1 MFSPFTYLFSRRN
14 SDGPLGQAPHTG
26 RAQSDAPDASPPQT
40 VDGPACT
47 PLSNQGATTETTQV
61 TRSARSRFDLISLSE
76 SESRKIQEAFEY
88 LQESACQ
95 DAVSPDA
102 PVALN
107 IISIMRSGK
116 FRAQVAFPHQDPEDA
131 IRNAL
136 YLQRLVGSSSDGAD
150 FFKNLQN
157 SKLLTTSAP
166 SLRAS
171 SPDPFTPSRSSP
183 TDERASPVPM
193 ASSLVL
199 VIASTKAR
207 LIEDFPPT
215 WYNNACGSSTVIE
228 NAPWE
233 SVVHA
238 SPTTHKDLNQALPV
252 SVLSKL
258 FAATVKDS
266 HESGEY
272 TKTRA
277 TILMTLGQYFCSAVY
292 SSAIA
297 GSMIL
302 TAVQVGHRRALDI
315 ALAAVQHI
323 PLLEGAATLARRA
336 SVQGSTED
344 VLTEFVAA
352 LDGNLIPN
360 ESDQYLKWHSLVP
373 APGESSRQFLTRLV
387 TAAATISKTEED
399 IVNQFRMGIDQSV
412 KTGSSVA
419 QSVRSDTRAC
429 KTLSELNKERAS
441 NRSLYDM
448 PLIAAPRRTPIS
460 PTPTLLSGTHGAP
473 AGAGALQQ
481 DGLTLIGKPLRQA
494 YDVALFA
501 AKTKEFYGSAMSPTI
516 QPIAAYGQP
525 PVEWRDCAFCI
536 ILKLS
541 VIPYPDQGGPP
552 PPGKVYCH
560 NYWRCPRA
568 ERAVEVFREQHPT
581 VSKEELLRPI
591 DNLSHQVCLECIAA
605 AKL

>member
-1 MFSPFTYLFSRRN
+1 MFSTLTNLFSPRN
-14 SDGPLGQAPHTG
+14 SDGPPGQAPHTE
-26 RAQSDAPDASPPQT
+26 RAQSNAPDASPPQT
-40 VDGPACT
+40 VDGSACT
-47 PLSNQGATTETTQV
+47 PLSNQGATTATTEV
-61 TRSARSRFDLISLSE
+61 IRSAHSPLDRIKLSE
-76 SESRKIQEAFEY
+76 SDLQKVQGAFDC
-88 LQESACQ
+88 LHDGANQG
-95 DAVSPDA
+95 AVSPDV

-107 IISIMRSGK
+107 IISTMLRGTIT
-116 FRAQVAFPHQDPEDA
+116 AQVTFPDEDPEEA
-131 IRNAL
+131 FAHSL
-136 YLQRLVGSSSDGAD
+136 YLRSLVGSSLDGAD
-150 FFKNLQN
+150 FARKLQH
-157 SKLLTTSAP
+157 SKLLTT
-166 SLRAS
+166 R
-171 SPDPFTPSRSSP
+171 TPSPHPPTPRLGTPSP

-215 WYNNACGSSTVIE
+215 WYNNACGSSTIIE

-252 SVLSKL
+252 NALSKL
-258 FAATVKDS
+258 FAATVKDG

-336 SVQGSTED
+336 SVQGGTES

-373 APGESSRQFLTRLV
+373 APGESSRQFLTRLMA
-387 TAAATISKTEED
+387 AAATISKTEED

-448 PLIAAPRRTPIS
+448 PLIAAPRRAPIS

-568 ERAVEVFREQHPT
+568 ERAVEAFREQHPT

>member
-1 MFSPFTYLFSRRN
+1 MFSTISNLFSPRDSN
-14 SDGPLGQAPHTG
+14 GPPGQAPPTE
-26 RAQSDAPDASPPQT
+26 RAQPNAPDASPPQT

-95 DAVSPDA
+95 DAVSPDV

-107 IISIMRSGK
+107 IISTMRSGK
-116 FRAQVAFPHQDPEDA
+116 FRAQVAFPHQDSEDA

-166 SLRAS
+166 SLRTS

-199 VIASTKAR
+199 VIASTKAQ
-207 LIEDFPPT
+207 LIDSPPA
-215 WYNNACGSSTVIE
+215 WYNNTSGSSTVIE

-258 FAATVKDS
+258 FAATVKDGN
-266 HESGEY
+266 ESGEY

-336 SVQGSTED
+336 SVQGGTED

-419 QSVRSDTRAC
+419 QSVRSDTRKC
-429 KTLSELNKERAS
+429 KTLAELNGERAS

-448 PLIAAPRRTPIS
+448 PLIAAPRRAPIP
-460 PTPTLLSGTHGAP
+460 PTPTLLSGTPGAP
-473 AGAGALQQ
+473 AGAGTFHQ
-481 DGLTLIGKPLRQA
+481 DGLNLLNKPMRQA

-501 AKTKEFYGSAMSPTI
+501 AKVKEFYGPDMAPTV
-516 QPIAAYGQP
+516 QPIAAYGHP
-525 PVEWRDCAFCI
+525 PVEWRDCVFCI
-536 ILKLS
+536 VLKLS

-568 ERAVEVFREQHPT
+568 ERAVEAFREQHPT
-581 VSKEELLRPI
+581 VSKEDLLRPI

>member
-1 MFSPFTYLFSRRN
+1 MFSTLTNLFSPRN
-14 SDGPLGQAPHTG
+14 SDGPPGQAPHTE
-26 RAQSDAPDASPPQT
+26 RAQSNAPDASPPQT

-47 PLSNQGATTETTQV
+47 PLSNQGATTATTEV
-61 TRSARSRFDLISLSE
+61 IRSAHSPLDRIKLSE
-76 SESRKIQEAFEY
+76 SDSQKVKEAFDC
-88 LQESACQ
+88 LHDGASQG
-95 DAVSPDA
+95 AVSPDV

-107 IISIMRSGK
+107 IISTMLRGTIT
-116 FRAQVAFPHQDPEDA
+116 AQVTFPDEDPEEA
-131 IRNAL
+131 FAHSL
-136 YLQRLVGSSSDGAD
+136 YLRSLVGSSLDGAD
-150 FFKNLQN
+150 FARKLQH
-157 SKLLTTSAP
+157 SKLLTT
-166 SLRAS
+166 R
-171 SPDPFTPSRSSP
+171 TPSPHPPTPRLGTPSP

-215 WYNNACGSSTVIE
+215 WYNNACGSSTIIE

-252 SVLSKL
+252 NALSKL
-258 FAATVKDS
+258 FAATVKDG

-336 SVQGSTED
+336 SVQGGTEG

-373 APGESSRQFLTRLV
+373 APGESSRQFLTRLMA
-387 TAAATISKTEED
+387 AAATISKTEED

-448 PLIAAPRRTPIS
+448 PLIAAPRRAPIS
-460 PTPTLLSGTHGAP
+460 PAPTLLSGTPGAP
-473 AGAGALQQ
+473 AGAGTFPQ
-481 DGLTLIGKPLRQA
+481 DGLNLLNKAMRQA

-568 ERAVEVFREQHPT
+568 ERAVEAFREQHPT

>member
-1 MFSPFTYLFSRRN
+1 MFSPFTNLFSRRN
-14 SDGPLGQAPHTG
+14 SDGPPGQAPHTE
-26 RAQSDAPDASPPQT
+26 RAQSNAPDASPPQT

-47 PLSNQGATTETTQV
+47 PLSNQGATTATTEV
-61 TRSARSRFDLISLSE
+61 IRSAHSPLDRIKLSE
-76 SESRKIQEAFEY
+76 SDSQKIQEAFDY
-88 LQESACQ
+88 LHDGASQG
-95 DAVSPDA
+95 AVSPDV

-107 IISIMRSGK
+107 IISTMLRGTIT
-116 FRAQVAFPHQDPEDA
+116 AQVTFPDEDPEEA
-131 IRNAL
+131 FAHSL
-136 YLQRLVGSSSDGAD
+136 YLRSLVGSSLDGAD
-150 FFKNLQN
+150 FARKLQH
-157 SKLLTTSAP
+157 SKLLTT
-166 SLRAS
+166 R
-171 SPDPFTPSRSSP
+171 TPSPHPPTPRLGTPSP

-215 WYNNACGSSTVIE
+215 WYNNACGSSTIIE

-252 SVLSKL
+252 NVLSKL
-258 FAATVKDS
+258 FAATVKDG

-297 GSMIL
+297 GSML
-302 TAVQVGHRRALDI
+302 STAVQVGHRRALDI
-315 ALAAVQHI
+315 VLAAVQHI

-336 SVQGSTED
+336 SVQGGTED

-448 PLIAAPRRTPIS
+448 PLIAAPRRAPIS
-460 PTPTLLSGTHGAP
+460 PTPTLLSGTPGAP
-473 AGAGALQQ
+473 AGAGTFHQ
-481 DGLTLIGKPLRQA
+481 DGLNLLNKPMRQA

-568 ERAVEVFREQHPT
+568 ERAVEAFREQHPT

>member
-1 MFSPFTYLFSRRN
+1 MFSPLTSLFSRRN
-14 SDGPLGQAPHTG
+14 SDGPLGQAPTTEQP
-26 RAQSDAPDASPPQT
+26 QSNAPDASPPQT

-47 PLSNQGATTETTQV
+47 PLSNQGATTATTEV
-61 TRSARSRFDLISLSE
+61 IRSAHSPLDRIKLSE
-76 SESRKIQEAFEY
+76 SDSQKVKEAFDC
-88 LQESACQ
+88 LHDGASQG
-95 DAVSPDA
+95 AVSPDV
-102 PVALN
+102 PVVLN
-107 IISIMRSGK
+107 IISTMLRGTIT
-116 FRAQVAFPHQDPEDA
+116 AQVTFPDEDPEEA
-131 IRNAL
+131 FAHSL
-136 YLQRLVGSSSDGAD
+136 YLRSLVGSSLDGAD
-150 FFKNLQN
+150 FARKLQH
-157 SKLLTTSAP
+157 SKLLTT
-166 SLRAS
+166 R
-171 SPDPFTPSRSSP
+171 TPSPHPPTPRLGTPSP

-215 WYNNACGSSTVIE
+215 WYNNACGSSTIIE

-252 SVLSKL
+252 NALSKL
-258 FAATVKDS
+258 FAATVKDG

-336 SVQGSTED
+336 SVQGGTEG

-373 APGESSRQFLTRLV
+373 APGESSRQFLTRLMA
-387 TAAATISKTEED
+387 AAATISKTEED

-481 DGLTLIGKPLRQA
+481 DGLM
-494 YDVALFA
+494 V
-501 AKTKEFYGSAMSPTI
+501 
-516 QPIAAYGQP
+516 
-525 PVEWRDCAFCI
+525 
-536 ILKLS
+536 
-541 VIPYPDQGGPP
+541 
-552 PPGKVYCH
+552 
-560 NYWRCPRA
+560 
-568 ERAVEVFREQHPT
+568 
-581 VSKEELLRPI
+581 
-591 DNLSHQVCLECIAA
+591 
-605 AKL
+605 

>member
-1 MFSPFTYLFSRRN
+1 MFSPLTSLFSRRN
-14 SDGPLGQAPHTG
+14 SDGPLGQAPHTE
-26 RAQSDAPDASPPQT
+26 RAQPNAPDASPPQT

-47 PLSNQGATTETTQV
+47 PLSNQGATTATTEV
-61 TRSARSRFDLISLSE
+61 IRSAHSPLDRIKLSE
-76 SESRKIQEAFEY
+76 SDSQKVKEAFDC
-88 LQESACQ
+88 LHDGASQG
-95 DAVSPDA
+95 AVSPDV

-107 IISIMRSGK
+107 IISTMLRGTIT
-116 FRAQVAFPHQDPEDA
+116 AQVTFPDEDPEEA
-131 IRNAL
+131 FAHSL
-136 YLQRLVGSSSDGAD
+136 YLRSLVGSSLDGAD
-150 FFKNLQN
+150 FARKLQH
-157 SKLLTTSAP
+157 SKLLTT
-166 SLRAS
+166 R
-171 SPDPFTPSRSSP
+171 TPSPHPPTPRLGTPSP

-215 WYNNACGSSTVIE
+215 WYNNACGSSTIIE

-252 SVLSKL
+252 NALSKL
-258 FAATVKDS
+258 FAATVKDG

-336 SVQGSTED
+336 SVQGGTES

-373 APGESSRQFLTRLV
+373 APGESSRQFLTRLMA
-387 TAAATISKTEED
+387 AAATISKTEED

-448 PLIAAPRRTPIS
+448 PLIAAPRRAPIS
-460 PTPTLLSGTHGAP
+460 PAPTLLSGTPGAP
-473 AGAGALQQ
+473 AGAGTFHQ
-481 DGLTLIGKPLRQA
+481 DGLNLLNKAMRQA

-568 ERAVEVFREQHPT
+568 ERAVEAFREQHPT

>member
-1 MFSPFTYLFSRRN
+1 MFSTFTNLFSPRDSN
-14 SDGPLGQAPHTG
+14 GPLGQAPHTE
-26 RAQSDAPDASPPQT
+26 RAQSNAPDASPPQT
-40 VDGPACT
+40 VDGSACT
-47 PLSNQGATTETTQV
+47 PLSNQGATTATTEV
-61 TRSARSRFDLISLSE
+61 IRSAHSPLDRIKLSE
-76 SESRKIQEAFEY
+76 SDLQKVQGAFDC
-88 LQESACQ
+88 LHDGASQG
-95 DAVSPDA
+95 AVSPDV

-107 IISIMRSGK
+107 IISTMLRGTIT
-116 FRAQVAFPHQDPEDA
+116 AQVTFPDEDPEEA
-131 IRNAL
+131 FAHSL
-136 YLQRLVGSSSDGAD
+136 YLRSLVGSSLDGAD
-150 FFKNLQN
+150 FARKLQH
-157 SKLLTTSAP
+157 SKLLTT
-166 SLRAS
+166 R
-171 SPDPFTPSRSSP
+171 TPSPHPPTPRLGTPSP

-215 WYNNACGSSTVIE
+215 WYNNACGSSTIIE

-252 SVLSKL
+252 NALSKL
-258 FAATVKDS
+258 FAATVKDG

-336 SVQGSTED
+336 SVQGGTES

-373 APGESSRQFLTRLV
+373 APGESSRQFLTRLMA
-387 TAAATISKTEED
+387 AAATISKTEED

-448 PLIAAPRRTPIS
+448 PLIAAPRRAPIS
-460 PTPTLLSGTHGAP
+460 PAPTLLSGTPGAP
-473 AGAGALQQ
+473 AGAGTFHQ
-481 DGLTLIGKPLRQA
+481 DGLNLLNKAMRQA

-568 ERAVEVFREQHPT
+568 ERAVEAFREQHPT

>member
-1 MFSPFTYLFSRRN
+1 MFSTFTNLFSPRN
-14 SDGPLGQAPHTG
+14 SDGPPGQAPHTE
-26 RAQSDAPDASPPQT
+26 RAQSNAPDASPPQT

-47 PLSNQGATTETTQV
+47 PLSNQGATTATTEV
-61 TRSARSRFDLISLSE
+61 IRSAHSPLDRIKLSE
-76 SESRKIQEAFEY
+76 SDSQKVKEAFDC
-88 LQESACQ
+88 LHDGASQG
-95 DAVSPDA
+95 AVSPDV

-107 IISIMRSGK
+107 IISTMLRGTIT
-116 FRAQVAFPHQDPEDA
+116 AQVTFPDEDPEEA
-131 IRNAL
+131 FAHSL
-136 YLQRLVGSSSDGAD
+136 YLRSLVGSSLDGAD
-150 FFKNLQN
+150 FARKLQH
-157 SKLLTTSAP
+157 SKLLTT
-166 SLRAS
+166 R
-171 SPDPFTPSRSSP
+171 TPSPHPPPPRLGTPSP

-215 WYNNACGSSTVIE
+215 WYNNACGSSTIIE

-252 SVLSKL
+252 NALSKL
-258 FAATVKDS
+258 FAATVKDG

-336 SVQGSTED
+336 SVQGGTEG

-373 APGESSRQFLTRLV
+373 APGESSRQFLTRLMA
-387 TAAATISKTEED
+387 AAATISKTEED

-448 PLIAAPRRTPIS
+448 PLIAAPRRAPIS

-481 DGLTLIGKPLRQA
+481 DGLTLIGKPLRQ
-494 YDVALFA
+494 
-501 AKTKEFYGSAMSPTI
+501 TCS
-516 QPIAAYGQP
+516 
-525 PVEWRDCAFCI
+525 
-536 ILKLS
+536 
-541 VIPYPDQGGPP
+541 
-552 PPGKVYCH
+552 
-560 NYWRCPRA
+560 
-568 ERAVEVFREQHPT
+568 
-581 VSKEELLRPI
+581 LL
-591 DNLSHQVCLECIAA
+591 
-605 AKL
+605 

>member
-1 MFSPFTYLFSRRN
+1 MFSPLTSLFSRRN
-14 SDGPLGQAPHTG
+14 SDGPLGQAPATEQP
-26 RAQSDAPDASPPQT
+26 QSNAPDASPPQT

-47 PLSNQGATTETTQV
+47 PLSNQGATTATTEV
-61 TRSARSRFDLISLSE
+61 IRSAHSPLDRIKLSE
-76 SESRKIQEAFEY
+76 SDSQKVQEAFDY
-88 LQESACQ
+88 LHDGASQG
-95 DAVSPDA
+95 AVSPDV

-107 IISIMRSGK
+107 IISTMLRGTIT
-116 FRAQVAFPHQDPEDA
+116 AQVTFPDEDPEEA
-131 IRNAL
+131 FAHSL
-136 YLQRLVGSSSDGAD
+136 YLRSLVGSSLDGAD
-150 FFKNLQN
+150 FARKLQH
-157 SKLLTTSAP
+157 SKLLTT
-166 SLRAS
+166 R
-171 SPDPFTPSRSSP
+171 TPSPHPPTPRLGTPSP

-215 WYNNACGSSTVIE
+215 WYNNACGSSTIIE

-252 SVLSKL
+252 NVLSKL
-258 FAATVKDS
+258 FAATVKDG

-336 SVQGSTED
+336 SVQGGTEG

-373 APGESSRQFLTRLV
+373 APGESSRQFLTRLMA
-387 TAAATISKTEED
+387 AAATISKTEED

-448 PLIAAPRRTPIS
+448 PLIAAPRRAPIS
-460 PTPTLLSGTHGAP
+460 PTPTLLSGTPGAP
-473 AGAGALQQ
+473 AGAGTFHQ
-481 DGLTLIGKPLRQA
+481 DGLNLLNKPMRQA

-568 ERAVEVFREQHPT
+568 ERAVEAFREQHPT

>member
-1 MFSPFTYLFSRRN
+1 MISALTNLFSPRN
-14 SDGPLGQAPHTG
+14 SDGPPGQAPHTE
-26 RAQSDAPDASPPQT
+26 RAQSNAPDASLPQT
-40 VDGPACT
+40 VVGPACT
-47 PLSNQGATTETTQV
+47 PLSNQGATTATTEV
-61 TRSARSRFDLISLSE
+61 IRSAHSPLDRIKLSE
-76 SESRKIQEAFEY
+76 SDSQKVQEAFDY
-88 LQESACQ
+88 LHDGASQG
-95 DAVSPDA
+95 AVSPDV

-107 IISIMRSGK
+107 IISTMLRGTIT
-116 FRAQVAFPHQDPEDA
+116 AQVTFPDEDPEEA
-131 IRNAL
+131 FAHSL
-136 YLQRLVGSSSDGAD
+136 YLQSLVGSSLDGAD
-150 FFKNLQN
+150 FARKLQH
-157 SKLLTTSAP
+157 SKLLTT
-166 SLRAS
+166 R
-171 SPDPFTPSRSSP
+171 TPSPHPSTPRLGTPPP

-412 KTGSSVA
+412 KTGSAAA

-429 KTLSELNKERAS
+429 KTLAELNKERAS

-448 PLIAAPRRTPIS
+448 PLIAVPRRTPIS

-568 ERAVEVFREQHPT
+568 ERAVEAFREQHPT

>member
-1 MFSPFTYLFSRRN
+1 MSTRTPNLLKTHSNDFYFYS
-14 SDGPLGQAPHTG
+14 AKW
-26 RAQSDAPDASPPQT
+26 
-40 VDGPACT
+40 
-47 PLSNQGATTETTQV
+47 PLS
-61 TRSARSRFDLISLSE
+61 
-76 SESRKIQEAFEY
+76 
-88 LQESACQ
+88 
-95 DAVSPDA
+95 
-102 PVALN
+102 
-107 IISIMRSGK
+107 
-116 FRAQVAFPHQDPEDA
+116 
-131 IRNAL
+131 
-136 YLQRLVGSSSDGAD
+136 
-150 FFKNLQN
+150 LQN

-166 SLRAS
+166 SLRTS

-215 WYNNACGSSTVIE
+215 WYNNACGSSTIIE

-252 SVLSKL
+252 NALSKL
-258 FAATVKDS
+258 FAATVKDG

-277 TILMTLGQYFCSAVY
+277 TILMALGQYFCSAVY
-292 SSAIA
+292 SSAAIA
-297 GSMIL
+297 GSML
-302 TAVQVGHRRALDI
+302 STAVQVGHRRALDI
-315 ALAAVQHI
+315 VLAAVQHI

-336 SVQGSTED
+336 SVQGHTED

-373 APGESSRQFLTRLV
+373 APGESSRQFLTRLI

-441 NRSLYDM
+441 NRSLYDGV
-448 PLIAAPRRTPIS
+448 LIATPRRAPLSPVRTLTLRGAWPAVERS
-460 PTPTLLSGTHGAP
+460 PTLP
-473 AGAGALQQ
+473 AQN
-481 DGLTLIGKPLRQA
+481 P
-494 YDVALFA
+494 
-501 AKTKEFYGSAMSPTI
+501 SAS
-516 QPIAAYGQP
+516 ARG
-525 PVEWRDCAFCI
+525 
-536 ILKLS
+536 
-541 VIPYPDQGGPP
+541 
-552 PPGKVYCH
+552 
-560 NYWRCPRA
+560 RCPRA
-568 ERAVEVFREQHPT
+568 WTR
-581 VSKEELLRPI
+581 VSRPSKSRLRPR
-591 DNLSHQVCLECIAA
+591 SQRRAHVSVRHWSVVCSRLP
-605 AKL
+605 

>member
-1 MFSPFTYLFSRRN
+1 M
-14 SDGPLGQAPHTG
+14 DG
-26 RAQSDAPDASPPQT
+26 S
-40 VDGPACT
+40 ACT
-47 PLSNQGATTETTQV
+47 PLSNQGATTATTEV
-61 TRSARSRFDLISLSE
+61 IRSAHSPLDRIKLSE
-76 SESRKIQEAFEY
+76 SDSQKVQEAFDY
-88 LQESACQ
+88 LHDGASQG
-95 DAVSPDA
+95 AVSPDV

-107 IISIMRSGK
+107 IISTMLRGTIT
-116 FRAQVAFPHQDPEDA
+116 AQVTFPDEDPEEA
-131 IRNAL
+131 FAHSL
-136 YLQRLVGSSSDGAD
+136 YLRSLVGSSLDGAD
-150 FFKNLQN
+150 FARKLQH
-157 SKLLTTSAP
+157 SKLLTT
-166 SLRAS
+166 R
-171 SPDPFTPSRSSP
+171 TPSPHPSTPRLGTPPP

-412 KTGSSVA
+412 KTGSAAA

-429 KTLSELNKERAS
+429 KTLAELNKERAS

-448 PLIAAPRRTPIS
+448 PLIAAPRRAPIS